1 MIDIKSIREN
11 PEYVATAL
19 KKRGVALDTAQLIEL
34 DDRRKVVLLQVE
46 ELRAKQ
52 NMLSEEVQASSG
64 EDRNQKIEEGKKL
77 KEETRAQE
85 EILKELEESLKLVM
99 TRFPN
104 IPQDDVPEGGE
115 DQNQVIRQVGEKP
128 VFAFE
133 PKDHFQLGEQLG
145 ILDVERA
152 AKVSGSRFAY
162 LKNDAVLL
170 ELALIRY
177 VMDMGI
183 RSGFTPISPPVLIRA
198 EMMQKMGYVDTPED
212 LAERYYLEKNGL
224 FLVGTAEQAVG
235 PMHADE
241 VFEEKEL
248 PRRYIAF
255 STCFREEAG
264 SYGKDTRGI
273 LRVHQFDKVELFSF
287 CHPEK
292 SREEHGFLLN
302 FEEDLW
308 RALGIPYQVM
318 QLAAGDMSRPA
329 VSTIDIEAWLPGQ
342 GRYREV
348 SSASNT
354 TDFQSRRLNIRMK
367 KKDGKLEFVHM
378 LNATGF
384 PIGRTLIAIMENYQ
398 QEDGSI
404 TVPEILQK
412 FVGKSVIEKQ

>member
-1 MIDIKSIREN
+1 MKTRGVNVNMHGVLEADEAYRNRLARVEKLRAHRNTISEEIAQANGTERE
-11 PEYVATAL
+11 EKLAKAQDL
-19 KKRGVALDTAQLIEL
+19 KKEL
-34 DDRRKVVLLQVE
+34 AME
-46 ELRAKQ
+46 E
-52 NMLSEEVQASSG
+52 E
-64 EDRNQKIEEGKKL
+64 KL
-77 KEETRAQE
+77 G
-85 EILKELEESLKLVM
+85 ELEGHVRALLVI
-99 TRFPN
+99 FPN

-128 VFAFE
+128 TFAFE
-133 PKDHFQLGEQLG
+133 PKDHFELGEQLG
-145 ILDVERA
+145 LLDVERA

-177 VMDMGI
+177 VMDMGMK
-183 RSGFTPISPPVLIRA
+183 SGFTPISPPVLIRA

-224 FLVGTAEQAVG
+224 FLVGTAEQSVG

-241 VFEEKEL
+241 VFEEKDL

-273 LRVHQFDKVELFSF
+273 LRVHQFDKVELLSF

-302 FEEDLW
+302 FEEELW
-308 RALGIPYQVM
+308 QALGIPYQVV

-367 KKDGKLEFVHM
+367 NKDGKLEFVHM

-404 TVPEILQK
+404 AVPEVLQE
-412 FVGKSVIEKQ
+412 FVGKSVIKKQ